1 MMVMSGSE
9 KAAML
14 LLMMGE
20 DKAAEVLRH
29 VSSDEVER
37 IGMAMA
43 AIKDVHLEQAV
54 SVIDTF
60 EVDLAEQLPLALGLP
75 NYVRNVLVNTLGDS
89 NGKTLADKVLGDEQT
104 LEISSLRWLDLDTV
118 VHMLKE
124 EHPQIIAITLAH
136 MDQSQAGYVLD
147 KLEQSLQEDV
157 VMRIATMDKIPQ
169 AAIVELQEILD
180 KKLAISSSFKSKQ
193 IDGSKLIAGII
204 KGLSTESETRVVEM
218 LAKTDPAMAERI
230 KELMFVFD
238 NLLDIDDKGIQR
250 LLRDVPGDTLTVALK
265 GANPLMRDKVFKN
278 MSKRAGE
285 MLNEDME
292 SRGPVKLSEVE
303 VAQKEMVGIARA
315 LAEAGEINLGGKG
328 EDLVE

>member
-1 MMVMSGSE
+1 MLEMSGSE

-29 VSSDEVER
+29 VSPDEVER
-37 IGMAMA
+37 IGAAMA
-43 AIKDVHLEQAV
+43 AIKDVHLDHAV

-60 EVDLAEQLPLALGLP
+60 EQEVSEQLPLAVGLP
-75 NYVRNVLVNTLGDS
+75 NYVRNVLVGTLGD
-89 NGKTLADKVLGDEQT
+89 NGNTLADKVLGDESP

-147 KLEQSLQEDV
+147 KLEPYLQEDV
-157 VMRIATMDKIPQ
+157 VMRIATMQKIPQ
-169 AAIVELQEILD
+169 AALGELQEILNR
-180 KKLAISSSFKSKQ
+180 KLAISSSFKAKQ
-193 IDGSKLIAGII
+193 VDGAKLVAGII
-204 KGLSTESETRVVEM
+204 NGLSGESEKRVVEL

-238 NLLDIDDKGIQR
+238 NLIDLTDKDTQR
-250 LLRDVPGDTLTVALK
+250 LLRDVPSDTLTVALK
-265 GANPLMRDKVFKN
+265 GANQLMREKVFRN

-292 SRGPVKLSEVE
+292 ARGPVKLSEVE
-303 VAQKEMVGIARA
+303 VAQKEMLAVARR
-315 LAEAGEINLGGKG
+315 LADEGEIALGGKG
-328 EDLVE
+328 EDYVD

>member
-1 MMVMSGSE
+1 MLEMSGSE

-37 IGMAMA
+37 IGAAMA
-43 AIKDVHLEQAV
+43 AIKDVHLDHAV
-54 SVIDTF
+54 TVIETF
-60 EVDLAEQLPLALGLP
+60 EHEVGEQLPLAVGLP
-75 NYVRNVLVNTLGDS
+75 NYVRNVLVGTLGD
-89 NGKTLADKVLGDEQT
+89 NGNTLADKVLGDDSP

-147 KLEQSLQEDV
+147 KLEPYLQEDV
-157 VMRIATMDKIPQ
+157 VMRIASMQKIPQ
-169 AAIVELQEILD
+169 AALGELQEILNR
-180 KKLAISSSFKSKQ
+180 KLAISSSFKAKQ
-193 IDGSKLIAGII
+193 VDGAKLVAGII
-204 KGLSTESETRVVEM
+204 NGLSGESEKRVVAL
-218 LAKTDPAMAERI
+218 LAKSDPAMAERI

-238 NLLDIDDKGIQR
+238 NLIDLSDKDTQR
-250 LLRDVPGDTLTVALK
+250 LLRDVPSDNLTVALK
-265 GANPLMRDKVFKN
+265 GANQLMREKVFRN

-292 SRGPVKLSEVE
+292 ARGPVKLSEVE
-303 VAQKEMVGIARA
+303 IAQKEMLAIARR
-315 LAEAGEINLGGKG
+315 LADEGEITLGGKG
-328 EDLVE
+328 EDYVD

>member
-60 EVDLAEQLPLALGLP
+60 EVELAEQLPLALGLP
-75 NYVRNVLVNTLGDS
+75 NYVRNVLVNT
-89 NGKTLADKVLGDEQT
+89 LGDEQT

-147 KLEQSLQEDV
+147 KLEQNLQEDV